1 MDGAYEHFSASL
13 AVPYPISDY
22 ISASPD
28 HLLDKKTSA
37 KLCAM
42 LQSLSLHEQM
52 LEDETGS

>member
-13 AVPYPISDY
+13 AVPYLISDY
-22 ISASPD
+22 ISASPG

-37 KLCAM
+37 KLRAR
-42 LQSLSLHEQM
+42 LQSLSLLEQM